1 MVKIKKLLFIFLF
14 FFSCNSI
21 ASEKIK
27 IIRDAEI
34 EFFLQEI
41 IVSISQNL
49 KEEGKKFYPRLILN
63 NEYNAFVTGSNK
75 IYVSSGLINKA
86 VSISEIQ
93 GVIAHEIGH
102 LILNHHNSRIINKD
116 KSSKY
121 STIAA
126 IAGIGLSI
134 GGKLNSNA
142 ATGLI
147 IGGQDLATKSYLQ
160 FTRIQ
165 EQAADKF
172 ALDIMKKAKI
182 SLNGLKSLLSRLSE
196 EEMLNQSLRSD
207 FYRSHPVSKLRLR
220 QLNKYINL
228 PSSSKSVKT
237 KIFINDNNISLEYV
251 SNKIKAYNQNP
262 SEILNNKRINNEVLY
277 LYNNVVG
284 NLRIG
289 KYDLAIN
296 NLNKLIVKFKNYPFI
311 FELYGDI
318 YFAKGDFNK
327 AIENYKRAIKILN
340 SNSIGSTDLINFSL
354 VKSLL
359 QTNEVNNYK
368 QSIYILEQLVKTNP
382 RWSYLWRLLA
392 KASGRINQKG
402 ISYIALAEEA
412 LIKKNFLKAKKYV
425 SLAFKFPELS
435 EEYRLRGQEI
445 LIRTKEKNEK

>member
-1 MVKIKKLLFIFLF
+1 MVKIKKIIFLF
-14 FFSCNSI
+14 LIFFSYNSV

-41 IVSISQNL
+41 ILSISKNL
-49 KEEGKKFYPRLILN
+49 KKESQNFYPRIILN
-63 NEYNAFVTGSNK
+63 DNYNAFVTGSNK

-86 VSISEIQ
+86 KSINEIQ

-102 LILNHHNSRIINKD
+102 LILNHYNSRIINKD

-126 IAGIGLSI
+126 IAGIGLSM

-182 SLNGLKSLLSRLSE
+182 SLNGLQSLLSRFSE
-196 EEMLNQSLRSD
+196 EELLNQSLQSD

-228 PSSSKSVKT
+228 SSSSKSIKT
-237 KIFINDNNISLEYV
+237 RIFINDNNISLDYV

-262 SEILNNKRINNEVLY
+262 SEILNNERIKNQVLY

-284 NLRIG
+284 NLRTG
-289 KYDLAIN
+289 NHDLAIN
-296 NLNKLIVKFKNYPFI
+296 NLNKLMVKFKNYPFI

-318 YFAKGDFNK
+318 YFAKGAFNK
-327 AIENYKRAIKILN
+327 AIENYTRAIKILN
-340 SNSIGSTDLINFSL
+340 KNQIGSTDLINFSL
-354 VKSLL
+354 VKTLL
-359 QTNEVNNYK
+359 QTNEIDNYK
-368 QSIYILEQLVKTNP
+368 QSIYILEELVKTNP
-382 RWSYLWRLLA
+382 RWIYLWRLLA

-402 ISYIALAEEA
+402 ISYVALAEEA
-412 LIKKNFLKAKKYV
+412 LIKKNFLKARKYV
-425 SLAFKFPELS
+425 NLAFKFPDLS

>member
-1 MVKIKKLLFIFLF
+1 MVKIKKIIFLF
-14 FFSCNSI
+14 LIFFSSNSI

-49 KEEGKKFYPRLILN
+49 KEESKKFYPRLFLN

-318 YFAKGDFNK
+318 YFAKGDFKK

-340 SNSIGSTDLINFSL
+340 
-354 VKSLL
+354 
-359 QTNEVNNYK
+359 NNLNWLY
-368 QSIYILEQLVKTNP
+368 
-382 RWSYLWRLLA
+382 
-392 KASGRINQKG
+392 
-402 ISYIALAEEA
+402 
-412 LIKKNFLKAKKYV
+412 
-425 SLAFKFPELS
+425 
-435 EEYRLRGQEI
+435 
-445 LIRTKEKNEK
+445 

>member
-1 MVKIKKLLFIFLF
+1 MVKIKKILFIFLIL
-14 FFSCNSI
+14 FSCNSV

-41 IVSISQNL
+41 IVSISKNL
-49 KEEGKKFYPRLILN
+49 KKEKQNFYPRLILD

-86 VSISEIQ
+86 ESISEIQ
-93 GVIAHEIGH
+93 GVLAHEIGH
-102 LILNHHNSRIINKD
+102 LILNHYNSRMINKD

-147 IGGQDLATKSYLQ
+147 VGSQDLATKSYLQ

-172 ALDIMKKAKI
+172 ALDIMRKAKI
-182 SLNGLKSLLSRLSE
+182 SLNGLKNLLSRLSE
-196 EEMLNQSLRSD
+196 EELLNVSMQSN

-220 QLNKYINL
+220 QLKNYINI
-228 PSSSKSVKT
+228 PTSSTLAKT

-251 SNKIKAYNQNP
+251 SNKINAYNQNP
-262 SEILNNKRINNEVLY
+262 SEILNNEKIDNEVLY
-277 LYNNVVG
+277 LYNNVIG

-289 KYDLAIN
+289 KNDLAIN
-296 NLNKLIVKFKNYPFI
+296 NLNKLLMKFKNYPFI

-318 YFAKGDFNK
+318 YFAKGDFSK
-327 AIENYKRAIKILN
+327 SIENYKRAIRILN
-340 SNSIGSTDLINFSL
+340 KYSIGSTDLINFSL
-354 VKSLL
+354 VKALL
-359 QTNEVNNYK
+359 QTNEINNYK
-368 QSIYILEQLVKTNP
+368 HSIYILEQLVKTNP

-402 ISYIALAEEA
+402 ISYVALAEEA

-425 SLAFKFPELS
+425 NLAFKFPELT
-435 EEYRLRGQEI
+435 EEYRLRGHEI
-445 LIRTKEKNEK
+445 LIRTKKKNEK